1 MMNNQEVF
9 AFFIKDVYNNK
20 GVWLDYGLVFRKR

>member
-1 MMNNQEVF
+1 MTNNQEAF
-9 AFFIKDVYNNK
+9 AFFIKVEYKNK